1 MVIFDELIER
11 YDKQD
16 RGAVAAYEAYFAGMD
31 RSMQQ
36 KVALT
41 TAYFPTR
48 GRIAD
53 MGSGSGR
60 GTYDLACLYQ
70 NLELFGVDINPV
82 AVAHSAEHY
91 QRPNLRYVVGD
102 ISERVFPE
110 YSLDGILNSSVF
122 HHVTTF
128 NDYSLGKVFTTL
140 DNQVAQLAEG
150 GVIIIRDFV
159 IPNGPETILLDVPET
174 DGVAQGN
181 IPQLSTAGLFEV
193 FARTFRSSVNRT
205 GPIPFSRRD
214 AARPGFARYEVAL
227 RAAAEFVLRKDYR
240 ADWDTEL
247 IEEYTYL
254 TQSQFESAF
263 RERGLRI
270 VVSMP
275 IWNPWIVQNRF
286 KGKFFLSATD
296 GEVLAY
302 PPTNY
307 LIVGEKVAQSAGVAL
322 AETTR
327 RELETPRFLGMKGY
341 RHRESGVVYELAE
354 RPNLTIDIVPWF
366 EVDGQTFVL
375 AKKDFPRPI
384 INACADHPSLNRSTL
399 SGYVTEPISAIIDP
413 AEEPTIAVER
423 ILLERSGINPTDIEE
438 IGPEF
443 KYFTS
448 PGGVDE
454 RVSARL
460 VRVRP
465 WNREPYRTPNYTRFT
480 SAGTVREL
488 DAVQVLRACK
498 VGGLFDARLEI
509 NIYRLLAGLGKPA
522 GPWIGASC
530 ELTSQEGIVNESGK
544 AALETGT
551 SRAFDATVLGVSP
564 RFLSLR
570 QASFVESGRGGQVL
584 AESALEYVVPRA
596 LSRNTVV
603 VVPVLKMNG
612 RVLVGLEHRDL
623 PAVQR
628 FTGSSTIV
636 VAPAWRLP
644 DSVRNESDLEVFTG
658 TALPREFGVT
668 IRRQSELGG
677 AYFAT
682 PGVTPEVVYPIV
694 AEIDAGG
701 VESSPLKFIEVG
713 DTLESIPQIE
723 DAHLLVVLFRLA
735 HLLGRLSG

>member
-1 MVIFDELIER
+1 MGER
-11 YDKQD
+11 YEKQD

-53 MGSGSGR
+53 MGSGSGS
-60 GTYDLACLYQ
+60 GTYDLACLYHS
-70 NLELFGVDINPV
+70 LELVGVDINPASV
-82 AVAHSAEHY
+82 THSAERY
-91 QRPNLRYVVGD
+91 KRPNLRYVVGD
-102 ISERVFPE
+102 ISEKVFPDG
-110 YSLDGILNSSVF
+110 SLDGILNSSVF

-128 NDYSLGKVFTTL
+128 NDYDLGKVFTTL

-150 GVIIIRDFV
+150 GVVIIRDFV
-159 IPNGPETILLDVPET
+159 IPDGPEKVFLDLPQT
-174 DGVAQGN
+174 DGLAEGN
-181 IPQLSTAGLFEV
+181 VPQLSTASLFEL
-193 FARTFRSSVNRT
+193 FARNFRSSVNRT
-205 GPIPFSRRD
+205 AAVPFIRRESP
-214 AARPGFARYEVAL
+214 RPGFARYELAL

-247 IEEYTYL
+247 VEEYTYL
-254 TQSQFESAF
+254 TQSHFESAF

-275 IWNPWIVQNRF
+275 IWNPWIVQKRF
-286 KGKFFLSATD
+286 KEKFFLSALD

-307 LIVGEKVAQSAGVAL
+307 LIVGEKVSSGASVAL
-322 AETTR
+322 AERAR
-327 RELETPRFLGMKGY
+327 RELETPRFLSLKGY
-341 RHRESGVVYELAE
+341 RHRSSGVVYELAE
-354 RPNLTIDIVPWF
+354 RPNLTLDLVPWF
-366 EVDGQTFVL
+366 EVEGQIFIL
-375 AKKDFPRPI
+375 ARKDSPRPI
-384 INACADHPSLNRSTL
+384 VNACADQPSLNRSTL
-399 SGYVTEPISAIIDP
+399 SGYVTEPISAIVDSKEDP
-413 AEEPTIAVER
+413 LVAAGR
-423 ILLERSGINPTDIEE
+423 ILLERSGISASDIEE

-443 KYFTS
+443 NYFTS
-448 PGGVDE
+448 PGGIDE

-465 WNREPYRTPNYTRFT
+465 WNCKPYQTPNYTSFT
-480 SAGTVREL
+480 GAGTVREL

-509 NIYRLLAGLGKPA
+509 NIYRLLSNLGKPA
-522 GPWIGASC
+522 GPWIGAPC
-530 ELTSQEGIVNESGK
+530 DLTSQEAVINESGE
-544 AALETGT
+544 AALRTAAGA
-551 SRAFDATVLGVSP
+551 AFESAGSAVVP

-570 QASFVESGRGGQVL
+570 DATFVETDRGGQVL
-584 AESALEYVVPRA
+584 SESVFEYVVPRVF
-596 LSRNTVV
+596 SRNTVV
-603 VVPVLKMNG
+603 VVPVAKVDG

-628 FTGSSTIV
+628 FTGNSSIA

-644 DSVRNESDLEVFTG
+644 DSVRNEADLENFMC
-658 TALPREFGVT
+658 TALHREFGVT

-682 PGVTPEVVYPIV
+682 PGVTPEVVYPRV
-694 AEIDAGG
+694 VEIDAHGAKA
-701 VESSPLKFIEVG
+701 SPLRFIEVSSLV
-713 DTLESIPQIE
+713 DSIRLIE
-723 DAHLLVVLFRLA
+723 DAHLLVTAFRLA
-735 HLLGRLSG
+735 HLLGRLSA